1 MNTTAS
7 MGQNHEQFLQLV
19 FSISKIQHA
28 NIVKLMG
35 YCVEYSQRLL
45 VHEYCNNGTLHEA
58 LHTDDKLQI
67 KLSWDN
73 RIWVSLGAARA
84 LE

>member
-35 YCVEYSQRLL
+35 YCAELAIFYLRQRDIILKIVNKLIKSNAIIIL
-45 VHEYCNNGTLHEA
+45 VKNQN
-58 LHTDDKLQI
+58 
-67 KLSWDN
+67 
-73 RIWVSLGAARA
+73 
-84 LE
+84 